1 VPVDIRQTKDLDEFQ
16 EAFLAIGQYF
26 GAEPNEERISRFS
39 ESLPIERMH
48 AAWENGQI
56 VGGAGAF
63 PFELSVPGGSV
74 RCAGVTVVGVYPT
87 HRRRGVLRAMMRTQ
101 LDDVRKRGEPIAA
114 LWASE
119 ETIYGRFGYGL
130 ASLAGE
136 IRLPR
141 EYGAFAHPFA
151 PRGNVRFAKPEEAVE
166 VLPAIWERAYEQT
179 PGMFRRDRAWWQN
192 RVVFDPPDRRGGAG
206 PKRFAVLELDGE
218 PAAYAIYR
226 HEPKWE
232 EGVSQAKLHV
242 VEAIAATSEAE
253 RELWGYLLGVDWV
266 ATIEAHLLPIDHPL
280 WFLLATPRRMR
291 MRVGDGLW
299 IRIVD
304 VGEALSRRAYA
315 QDDVEVV
322 FEVVDD
328 FADWNNGRWKVAGG
342 NCQRTDDDADLRL
355 DVQALGS
362 VFLGG
367 FTFAELRRGMRIEEL
382 RDGAISRADAVF
394 RTDRAPWCPEIF

>member
-1 VPVDIRQTKDLDEFQ
+1 VSFEVRASADLDEFQ
-16 EAFLAIGQYF
+16 QAVLAIGQYF
-26 GAEPNEERISRFS
+26 GSEPNEERISRFAQ
-39 ESLPIERMH
+39 SLPIERMH
-48 AAWENGQI
+48 AARADGRI

-63 PFELSVPGGSV
+63 PFELSVPGDSV
-74 RCAGVTVVGVYPT
+74 RCAGVSVVGVYPT
-87 HRRRGVLRAMMRTQ
+87 HRRRGVLRGMMRAQ
-101 LDDVRKRGEPIAA
+101 LDDVHDRGEPIAA

-141 EYGAFAHPFA
+141 EYTAYAHPFA
-151 PRGNVRFAKPEEAVE
+151 PRGTVRIAQPDEARE
-166 VLPAIWERAYEQT
+166 LLPPIWQRAFEQT
-179 PGMFRRDRAWWQN
+179 PGMFGRDSSWWEN
-192 RVVFDPPDRRGGAG
+192 RVIDDPADRRGGAG
-206 PKRFAVLELDGE
+206 PKRFAMLELDGE

-253 RELWGYLLGVDWV
+253 RELWRYLLDVDWV

-304 VGEALSRRAYA
+304 VGEALSARSYA
-315 QDDVEVV
+315 EDGEIV
-322 FEVVDD
+322 FEVADD
-328 FADWNNGRWKVAGG
+328 FAEWNNGKWKLAGG
-342 NCQRTDDDADLRL
+342 KCEQTDDDADLRV
-355 DVQALGS
+355 DVQALGC
-362 VFLGG
+362 VYLGG
-367 FTFAELRRGMRIEEL
+367 FTFAELRRAMRIDEL
-382 RDGAISRADAVF
+382 REGAISRADAVF